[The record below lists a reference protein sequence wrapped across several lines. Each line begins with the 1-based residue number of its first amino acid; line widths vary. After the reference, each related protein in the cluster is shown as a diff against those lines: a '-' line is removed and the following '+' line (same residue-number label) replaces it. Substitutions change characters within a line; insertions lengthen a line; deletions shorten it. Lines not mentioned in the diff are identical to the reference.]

1 MAKRVKKI
9 FKKWIK
15 EALLARGETL
25 LGVERNKI
33 NTNCIV
39 YVFEYSDTFDN
50 NIAHILEN
58 KETYR
63 LR

>member
-25 LGVERNKI
+25 LGVEQNKI

-39 YVFEYSDTFDN
+39 YVFESRF
-50 NIAHILEN
+50 HISFSVTG
-58 KETYR
+58 KD
-63 LR
+63 